1 MLIESI
7 RCRERAK
14 KRGNIWHIASKQH
27 YFTWKLLHT
36 ILPCRQCV
44 DDVAESQEC
53 DDHYKASHC
62 VVKYAD
68 ELTEWIKQFEG
79 TCFKSWKPRGIGDDN
94 CDLFNQSGN
103 IMAKYDN
110 KKTKYLLTASLYLSN
125 YCCNASVPSNVFL
138 YAISNFP
145 STNKFGWSAVTEWRT
160 KRNRLLNLLLKRQ
173 EQFRYF
179 CTAISWVKLV
189 ANLIEK
195 NPLEA
200 TRLFHFRVILIR
212 YFNRSYKN

>member
-1 MLIESI
+1 MLRPTGLQNARYLHCLFVKPHRTGCIGKAFYRLLGSVMLIESI

-94 CDLFNQSGN
+94 SDLFNQSGN

-125 YCCNASVPSNVFL
+125 YCCNASVPSNVFF
-138 YAISNFP
+138 ICNF
-145 STNKFGWSAVTEWRT
+145 
-160 KRNRLLNLLLKRQ
+160 
-173 EQFRYF
+173 QFSKY
-179 CTAISWVKLV
+179 
-189 ANLIEK
+189 
-195 NPLEA
+195 
-200 TRLFHFRVILIR
+200 
-212 YFNRSYKN
+212 